1 MATKEKWVDLFEKVI
16 GRKPTASEFQAG
28 KQSNFDPKKI
38 KEIAGEAEEAT
49 TDTSLVENTTDE
61 ASDNQ
66 DIVQETPSED
76 SVTEES
82 VQPFSQDEK
91 QSSFESS
98 QYEELRK
105 NWLQAFEN
113 NIGRKPTKEE
123 FAEAKSQGFSNLPIR
138 SELLDSQLPQKPVK
152 KAKKRISK
160 KQAIMI
166 GTPTVLVAALIGAFF
181 YLNSITG
188 VKVVTDHFAK
198 AVSSKDFDEVASLL
212 STQSDKWT
220 RAEARALVEHLE
232 SQEINLETELDNIVE
247 SNGKSAYIDDNNNK
261 ILGVTEKSKKFG
273 IFQEYQ
279 MVSYPVKVKVNTNLD
294 NATIKPGEKKT
305 ITLKKNTDTELG
317 EYHFIKQDFTLK
329 GKTDVGDV
337 ESKVQLD
344 LATAKDNEIKLDLK
358 SEKKQLKIT
367 MPSETSKATDI
378 KIVVN
383 GKESGSSLTPE
394 LQLVPYQ
401 ELEIYAKFTI
411 SDTTFTTNK
420 ETVIVEDDTTNVK
433 LSLPK
438 EVVSKIREKNEEA
451 KKVEAQK
458 AKVSTFLNDYRSAVF
473 SSVSNR
479 SNNYSQY
486 YDTSSAVYREMVE
499 WTTGGGVKKAKI
511 NYYEPGALDIRE
523 IKEENGSYIVT
534 TYEDYTVHYTDNTPN
549 SVNRKNKTYYLKPS
563 GDSFV
568 IYNLEVS
575 EG

>member
-1 MATKEKWVDLFEKVI
+1 
-16 GRKPTASEFQAG
+16 
-28 KQSNFDPKKI
+28 
-38 KEIAGEAEEAT
+38 
-49 TDTSLVENTTDE
+49 
-61 ASDNQ
+61 
-66 DIVQETPSED
+66 
-76 SVTEES
+76 
-82 VQPFSQDEK
+82 
-91 QSSFESS
+91 
-98 QYEELRK
+98 
-105 NWLQAFEN
+105 
-113 NIGRKPTKEE
+113 
-123 FAEAKSQGFSNLPIR
+123 
-138 SELLDSQLPQKPVK
+138 
-152 KAKKRISK
+152 
-160 KQAIMI
+160 
-166 GTPTVLVAALIGAFF
+166 
-181 YLNSITG
+181 
-188 VKVVTDHFAK
+188 
-198 AVSSKDFDEVASLL
+198 
-212 STQSDKWT
+212 
-220 RAEARALVEHLE
+220 
-232 SQEINLETELDNIVE
+232 
-247 SNGKSAYIDDNNNK
+247 
-261 ILGVTEKSKKFG
+261 
-273 IFQEYQ
+273 
-279 MVSYPVKVKVNTNLD
+279 
-294 NATIKPGEKKT
+294 
-305 ITLKKNTDTELG
+305 
-317 EYHFIKQDFTLK
+317 
-329 GKTDVGDV
+329 
-337 ESKVQLD
+337 
-344 LATAKDNEIKLDLK
+344 
-358 SEKKQLKIT
+358 

-420 ETVIVEDDTTNVK
+420 ETVIVEEDTTNVK

-438 EVVSKIREKNEEA
+438 DVLSKIREKNEEA

-534 TYEDYTVHYTDNTPN
+534 TYEDYTVHYTDSTPN

>member
-16 GRKPTASEFQAG
+16 GRKPTASEFLAG
-28 KQSNFDPKKI
+28 KQSNFEPKKI

-49 TDTSLVENTTDE
+49 TENSSVENTTDE

-66 DIVQETPSED
+66 NIVQETPSED

-82 VQPFSQDEK
+82 VKPSSQDEK
-91 QSSFESS
+91 QGSSESS

-123 FAEAKSQGFSNLPIR
+123 FAEAKSQGFTNLPIR

-166 GTPTVLVAALIGAFF
+166 GGPTLLVAALIGTFF

-247 SNGKSAYIDDNNNK
+247 SNGKSAYVDDNNNK

-329 GKTDVGDV
+329 GKT
-337 ESKVQLD
+337 D

-438 EVVSKIREKNEEA
+438 EVASKIREKNEEA

-534 TYEDYTVHYTDNTPN
+534 TYEDYTVHYTDNTQN